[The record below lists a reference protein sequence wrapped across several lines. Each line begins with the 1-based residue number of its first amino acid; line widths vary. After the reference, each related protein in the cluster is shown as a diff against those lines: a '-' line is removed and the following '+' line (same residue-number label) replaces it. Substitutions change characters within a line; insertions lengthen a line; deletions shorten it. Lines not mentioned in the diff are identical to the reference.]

1 MNRRQ
6 ALSGL
11 AVLGLTASEL
21 KVLGLE
27 KPAAAPSGRWRG
39 RQAEASDLS
48 WPQVVT
54 GISQAYPTT
63 DLIVARDLV
72 GAAHN
77 NLDKV
82 KELVARHPQL
92 AKVSWDWGFGDW
104 ETALGAASHVGNRP
118 IAEYLLEQGAPPTI
132 FSSATLGH
140 IDVVKAMVAAQP
152 GLHRVRGPHGISLI
166 AHARAGGAQAAPV
179 VAYLESLPGAN
190 DPIPTQPLSA
200 EQRAELAGR
209 YVFGRGPR
217 DVFVI
222 DEVREIVGITRAG
235 ASRRNLLHRGELTF
249 TPVGAESVQIRL
261 IRAGDRVD
269 GLTVADPDV
278 VVRATRARG

>member
-1 MNRRQ
+1 MRSVSRRE

-11 AVLGLTASEL
+11 AMLGLTATEL
-21 KVLGLE
+21 SKIGRAQAP
-27 KPAAAPSGRWRG
+27 PATTP
-39 RQAEASDLS
+39 DLS
-48 WPQVVT
+48 WPPAVD

-77 NLDKV
+77 NLDRV
-82 KELVARHPQL
+82 KALVSRHPEL

-104 ETALGAASHVGNRP
+104 ESALGAASHVGNRP

-132 FSSATLGH
+132 FSSAMLGH
-140 IDVVKAMVAAQP
+140 LDVVKAMIGAQP

-166 AHARAGGAQAAPV
+166 AHARAGGAAAAAV
-179 VAYLESLPGAN
+179 LAYLDTLPGAN
-190 DPIPTQPLSA
+190 DPIPSQPLTA
-200 EQRAELAGR
+200 DQRGPLVGR
-209 YVFGRGPR
+209 YTFGSGPR

-222 DEVREIVGITRAG
+222 DEVREVLGITRVG
-235 ASRRNLLHRGELTF
+235 ASRRNLIHRGELAF

-269 GLTVADPDV
+269 GLTVADPDTL
-278 VVRATRARG
+278 VRATRERG